1 MIRNSATTLTFNLPI
16 LDLGTIC
23 LSVGRRS
30 SDEGIG
36 QYGFFFKMLSA
47 EPSNSGE
54 YLKVFTFGVVI
65 LRDGIRIRV
74 GAIKRRQILV
84 KA

>member
-16 LDLGTIC
+16 LDFSAIC

-30 SDEGIG
+30 SDEGFG
-36 QYGFFFKMLSA
+36 QYGFFFRMLSA
-47 EPSNSGE
+47 EPKNAGE
-54 YLKVFTFGVVI
+54 YLKVFTLGVII
-65 LRDGIRIRV
+65 LRDGVRV
-74 GAIKRRQILV
+74 RAGVIKRRQIFV